1 MEVATPERPVAVL
14 ALARSVAILP
24 AMVTLLELKS
34 MFSFKLDDYL
44 YLARRYA
51 LYSVSA
57 VSTAPS
63 QGDQD
68 EIRSFLPFPV
78 GAEAPFNAVTSSAA
92 AAESIASSCALSK
105 RLPFY

>member
-1 MEVATPERPVAVL
+1 MEVATPARPVAVL
-14 ALARSVAILP
+14 VLARSAVILP

-34 MFSFKLDDYL
+34 MPSFKLVDYL

-63 QGDQD
+63 HGDQNA
-68 EIRSFLPFPV
+68 IRSFLPFPE

-92 AAESIASSCALSK
+92 AA
-105 RLPFY
+105 